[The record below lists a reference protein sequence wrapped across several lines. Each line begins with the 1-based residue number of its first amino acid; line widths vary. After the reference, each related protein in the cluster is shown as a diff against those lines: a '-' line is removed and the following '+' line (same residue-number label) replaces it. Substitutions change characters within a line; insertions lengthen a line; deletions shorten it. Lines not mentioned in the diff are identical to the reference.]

1 MLTDVFREI
10 TPLTPNDCFTIFSR
24 KKKDFNFPLHMHEE
38 MELNMIINAA
48 GTKRIVGDH
57 IEEIG
62 EFELVLV
69 GPNLPHGWFNHNCNS
84 DSINEVTI
92 QFNADILADNF
103 LRKTQ
108 LTYMRKMFEA
118 SRRGLLFSQQTIKEL
133 YPRILSLNK
142 KNGFDSV
149 LELFSILNDLSVSR
163 NARVLSDTTFS
174 KEHYAPDSRRLDRVF
189 NYMNSNFEKDISL
202 ADVAKIANMTEA
214 SFSRFI
220 KLHTGQT
227 FTDKL
232 NDIRLGNVVRM
243 LIDTSHSIAEIAYK
257 CGYNNLA
264 NFNKIFKA
272 RKGLTPKEFKKNY
285 TGHRVFI

>member
-1 MLTDVFREI
+1 MLKNVFREI
-10 TPLTPNDCFTIFSR
+10 TPLTSNDCFTIFTR

-38 MELNMIINAA
+38 LELNLIINASGA
-48 GTKRIVGDH
+48 KRIVGDH

-62 EFELVLV
+62 SYELVLV
-69 GPNLPHGWFNHNCNS
+69 GPNLPHGWFNHKCKS
-84 DSINEVTI
+84 DSIQEVTI
-92 QFNADILADNF
+92 QFNADILAEDF

-108 LTYMRKMFEA
+108 LTYIRKMLEA
-118 SRRGLLFSQQTIKEL
+118 SRRGISFSQQTVKEL
-133 YPRILSLNK
+133 QGRLISLDK

-149 LELFSILNDLSVSR
+149 LELFSILNDLSISR
-163 NARVLSDTTFS
+163 NARVLSDTTFN
-174 KEHYAPDSRRLDRVF
+174 KEQVTPNSRRLDRVF
-189 NYMNSNFEKDISL
+189 RYMNDNFEKEISL
-202 ADVAKIANMTEA
+202 ADVSGIANMSEA
-214 SFSRFI
+214 SFSRFV

-232 NDIRLGNVVRM
+232 NDIRLGHVVRM
-243 LIDTSHSIAEIAYK
+243 LIETSSSISEIAYK